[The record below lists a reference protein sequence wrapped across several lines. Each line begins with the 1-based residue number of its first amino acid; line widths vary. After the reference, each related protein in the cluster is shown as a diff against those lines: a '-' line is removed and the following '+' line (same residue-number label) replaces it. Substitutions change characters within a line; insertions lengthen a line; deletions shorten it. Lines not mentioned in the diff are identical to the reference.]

1 MEKILKTNL
10 HRWDIAHKGH
20 CKWYYVDHEKE
31 TVHLFNQKHDLNMET
46 ELEYIFGYHKNHK
59 CLVDYLNN
67 KPYNIIVYESNE
79 NNLYDEVLV
88 NPSYYIDKGYNI
100 HLEK

>member
-1 MEKILKTNL
+1 MRTNL

-20 CKWYYVDHEKE
+20 CKWYYVDHNNKII
-31 TVHLFNQKHDLNMET
+31 HIFNQSNDLNMET

-59 CLVDYLNN
+59 GLVEEFKNESYSVV
-67 KPYNIIVYESNE
+67 VYEINE
-79 NNLYDEVLV
+79 NRLYDEVLV
-88 NPSYYIDKGYNI
+88 NPSYYVDKGNNI